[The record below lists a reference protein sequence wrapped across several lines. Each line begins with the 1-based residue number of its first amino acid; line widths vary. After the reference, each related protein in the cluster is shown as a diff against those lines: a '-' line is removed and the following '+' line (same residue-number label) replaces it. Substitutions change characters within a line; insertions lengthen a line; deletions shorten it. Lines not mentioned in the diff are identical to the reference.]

1 MPRRGKVG
9 EERWR
14 SDMEFQESEGEN
26 AHGMGMTHG
35 HEYDHQG
42 SMRVGGVRGER
53 TSKEKSSSHFRAPYR
68 RNRRACTECRQAKVS
83 QTRSTNG

>member
-1 MPRRGKVG
+1 MPRHGQVG

-42 SMRVGGVRGER
+42 SMPVGGER